1 MSRSTAPVA
10 AALLPKTSR
19 AMLADALLRPVV
31 ASQFPAHAVT
41 LVLTV
46 RLLAG
51 SIAARRDPLVDLTQR
66 LNSFTAARAVLDFSQ
81 ACSRAWPE
89 NAMVSRPCCH
99 ALTPDETVFA
109 QMAEAAR
116 GGDRQGFTAV
126 LDGLVRRE
134 RHERLYAITS
144 HAVAEL
150 SAADPTI

>member
-1 MSRSTAPVA
+1 MSRSNAPIA

-19 AMLADALLRPVV
+19 AMLVDALQRPVV

-41 LVLTV
+41 LVLSV

-51 SIAARRDPLVDLTQR
+51 SIAAKRDPLVDLSQR

-116 GGDRQGFTAV
+116 GGDRQAFAAV

-134 RHERLYAITS
+134 RHERLYEITS